1 MIEFDQIKSFSDDQ
15 LDFACFERGIQVD
28 SRSNEKKVK
37 DLKLWL
43 SISNLSNVPDS
54 LLLFSRLLQDE
65 EDMFDFDRDEGEYE
79 ILRRSPQ
86 EVYYYEK
93 LRVFEKTF
101 GIDDLKKLVGK
112 IDEKR
117 MNAINSETRAED
129 RIIFTPEERE
139 AYVDIMEQFKQR
151 HQTIKDDIETSYKK
165 GHSMLEFIQN
175 QIILDHLL
183 KGKQSQLDAENPE
196 LAKKAKAL
204 VGYEKYYQAQA
215 QGEEDQTSLHEFLH
229 EKLSK

>member
-1 MIEFDQIKSFSDDQ
+1 
-15 LDFACFERGIQVD
+15 
-28 SRSNEKKVK
+28 
-37 DLKLWL
+37 
-43 SISNLSNVPDS
+43 
-54 LLLFSRLLQDE
+54 
-65 EDMFDFDRDEGEYE
+65 MFDFDRDEGEYE

-139 AYVDIMEQFKQR
+139 AYVDIMEQFK
-151 HQTIKDDIETSYKK
+151 
-165 GHSMLEFIQN
+165 
-175 QIILDHLL
+175 
-183 KGKQSQLDAENPE
+183 
-196 LAKKAKAL
+196 
-204 VGYEKYYQAQA
+204 
-215 QGEEDQTSLHEFLH
+215 
-229 EKLSK
+229 